1 MESAR
6 FKMKGDRGNA
16 RNYGLRIPR
25 RSKSPSYWQP
35 RATRFVKLRAW
46 ATRAVRQGEE
56 LVMNE
61 KGLIMWQRGRAMMH
75 GGLEAK
81 RSGRKG

>member
-1 MESAR
+1 MESVR

-25 RSKSPSYWQP
+25 RSKSPSHWQP
-35 RATRFVKLRAW
+35 RATRLVKLRAL
-46 ATRAVRQGEE
+46 AIRAVRQGEE

-61 KGLIMWQRGRAMMH
+61 KGLIMWQRERAMVH
-75 GGLEAK
+75 GGLEVK
-81 RSGRKG
+81 RSGRKR